1 MRHVRACPGSM
12 PSVATVSRHLLRK
25 PLLWLRTALSV
36 SVTATALWHA
46 PAQLTKLFQLFF

>member
-12 PSVATVSRHLLRK
+12 PSVATVSRHLLRE
-25 PLLWLRTALSV
+25 PLLWLHTALSV